1 MLDITLLVFDRI
13 TALDALG
20 PYEVLRRVPEARVR
34 FAAPGLP
41 TPVRDDGAL
50 VIQPHVAWE
59 DVERTDVLLVPGGF
73 GVRPLREDEAFLAH
87 LRTLHETTRF
97 TASVCTGA
105 LLLGA
110 AGLLEG
116 APATTHW
123 AYLDALAE
131 YGATPREERVVEHGK
146 ILTGAGV
153 SAGIDLALGLA
164 ARLADEATA

>member
-73 GVRPLREDEAFLAH
+73 GVRPLREDEAFLA
-87 LRTLHETTRF
+87 LLDSSMFRSLCF
-97 TASVCTGA
+97 TQ
-105 LLLGA
+105 
-110 AGLLEG
+110 
-116 APATTHW
+116 
-123 AYLDALAE
+123 D
-131 YGATPREERVVEHGK
+131 
-146 ILTGAGV
+146 
-153 SAGIDLALGLA
+153 
-164 ARLADEATA
+164 